1 MRRMREPGI
10 DLQMLRHVEQS
21 RMVEICRSLVK
32 SKHFNGFI
40 IGTIIVAGIVVGI
53 ETFPEMERSYAGLWK
68 VLDKVIL
75 AIFTVEI
82 LIKMV
87 ALAPNPLRFF
97 RDGWNVFD
105 FVIVAVCFL
114 PFGGSYVAVLRLFR
128 LLRVLR
134 LITVVPKLQI
144 IVGAIL
150 RSLPSM
156 FYVTVLLGLLFYIY
170 AVIGVMF
177 FRGNDP
183 VHFGDLWTSML
194 SLFRVVTLEDWTD
207 VMYIQM
213 FGSDAYQGYNQS
225 VEGMEITP
233 KAQPLLGAFYFVS
246 FVLIGT
252 MIMLNLVIGVV
263 INGMDNAQKEVA
275 ERQLLRL
282 LEHDDEKG
290 IAELE
295 RHEQIEVLRHKLRTI
310 NDELEHLA

>member
-1 MRRMREPGI
+1 MVSA
-10 DLQMLRHVEQS
+10 VEQS
-21 RMVEICRSLVK
+21 RMVENCRKLVK
-32 SKHFNGFI
+32 SNRFQGFI

-53 ETFPEMERSYAGLWK
+53 ETFPELEHAYSGLWK
-68 VLDKVIL
+68 VLDKLIL
-75 AIFTVEI
+75 AIFTIEI
-82 LIKMV
+82 IIKMI

-97 RDGWNVFD
+97 KAGWNVFD
-105 FVIVAVCFL
+105 FIIVVVCYM
-114 PFGGSYVAVLRLFR
+114 PFGGGYAAVLRLFR

-134 LITVVPKLQI
+134 LVTVVPKLQI
-144 IVGAIL
+144 LVGAIL

-170 AVIGVMF
+170 AVVGVMF
-177 FRGNDP
+177 FRENDP

-213 FGSDAYQGYNQS
+213 LGSDAYAGYNQS
-225 VEGMEITP
+225 VEGMNITP

-263 INGMDNAQKEVA
+263 ISGMDNAQKEVA
-275 ERQLLRL
+275 ERQLQRL
-282 LEHDDEKG
+282 LQHNDEKG

-310 NDELEHLA
+310 NDELEHLV